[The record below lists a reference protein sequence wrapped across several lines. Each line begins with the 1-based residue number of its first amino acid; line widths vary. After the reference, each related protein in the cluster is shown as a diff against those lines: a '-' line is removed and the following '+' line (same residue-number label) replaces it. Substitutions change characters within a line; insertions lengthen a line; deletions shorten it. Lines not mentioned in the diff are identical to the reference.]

1 MKKNFLMVGA
11 LMVTAFFAAT
21 EIAKAADVTFSGQI
35 RTRYEVNEHG
45 TSGLNDFNDDT
56 DASDFM
62 TSRVRLNADV
72 NVNDSTSAFIQM
84 QTVHTFG
91 AAAAGSGIGTD
102 VTGATTDNNS
112 FDVSDNSA
120 DVGLHQAYFTL
131 KNFATLPVDLKV
143 GRQEVVLDGHRLF
156 GNTGWT
162 QGAQTHDAV
171 RLTHAHDNMSFN
183 YAWIMAT
190 ENGVAGDA
198 AVGAA
203 TELND
208 DIEVHV
214 AHFNMKGILGGNLSV
229 NYAYLQDPCGITTA
243 CTLGRKASD
252 IHTIGFRQ
260 AGQLY
265 GIDYR
270 GEFYHQWGDADVIGD
285 TIAGGV
291 ATGTQVD
298 RDAYMFG
305 VRVGKAFDNVTMK
318 PSLTLWYD
326 YLSGTSDSDL
336 SGADPSYNSFNT
348 LFDTGHK
355 FYGFMDMYLGVGSG
369 SGTTGT
375 LGLGLQDIA
384 IKAKLN
390 PMPGWTLKADYHWF
404 MTAENP
410 SANSGRFGQTNAVSR
425 SLGDSD
431 SDLGNELDI
440 TLINKYNANTNISLG
455 FSNYTTTALY
465 RDLRSV
471 QGDGAN
477 WAYVMF
483 DVKF

>member
-35 RTRYEVNEHG
+35 RTRYESNEQG
-45 TSGLNDFNDDT
+45 ANNANTFNSDS
-56 DASDFM
+56 DAADFM
-62 TSRVRLNADV
+62 SNRVRLNANV

-84 QTVHTFG
+84 QSVHTFG
-91 AAAAGSGIGTD
+91 GLAGSAFPVD
-102 VTGATTDNNS
+102 ASSALSNNS
-112 FDVSDNSA
+112 FDVSDNDTS
-120 DVGLHQAYFTL
+120 VGLHQAYFTL

-183 YAWIMAT
+183 YAWVIAT
-190 ENGVAGDA
+190 EDGVPGNNATIDA
-198 AVGAA
+198 
-203 TELND
+203 ND
-208 DIEVHV
+208 EVEVHL
-214 AHFNMKGILGGNLSV
+214 AHFNMKGILGGNLSAI
-229 NYAYLQDPCGITTA
+229 YAWVQDPCGLASGATCNPGTTL
-243 CTLGRKASD
+243 TESD

-270 GEFYHQWGDADVIGD
+270 GEYYYQWGDADTIGD

-291 ATGTQVD
+291 ATGTSVD

-305 VRVGKAFDNVTMK
+305 VRVGKAFNNVTMK

-326 YLSGTSDSDL
+326 YLSGTSDADL
-336 SGADPSYNSFNT
+336 AGADPEYKSFNT

-355 FYGFMDMYLGVGSG
+355 FYGLMDMFLGVGG
-369 SGTTGT
+369 GGAGNGT
-375 LGLGLQDIA
+375 LGLGFQDIA
-384 IKAKLN
+384 IKAKLS
-390 PMPGWTLKADYHWF
+390 PMPDWTLKVDYHWF
-404 MTAENP
+404 MTAESS
-410 SANSGRFGQTNAVSR
+410 SANSGRFGETIATAATTGQTEN
-425 SLGDSD
+425 
-431 SDLGNELDI
+431 DLGNELDI

-455 FSNYTTTALY
+455 FSNYTTTALF

-471 QGDGAN
+471 RGDGAN